1 MTSPNEDELQV
12 RKMEK
17 LSETYFDNELDSEIY
32 FPVSTLKTSQFYPG
46 GKELHHQ
53 TPALPSFPLA
63 AAPIPAANKPTE
75 VKTCFILFI
84 GFSGLVLG
92 LIGLTFYSVVQIPD
106 LRSLLG
112 LNYTADFN
120 DASGDNRTAYLI
132 LEIVEVSFTSILG
145 ILVNILLLYGVL
157 RKSKLFLLP
166 WLAFHVFL
174 ILAAILTT
182 IVVLVKAKPMIYRLF
197 FLVPLGCGLYF
208 IFCWAKVFDYYFHI
222 KKTRIREGIAKSLF
236 VTKYQQM

>member
-1 MTSPNEDELQV
+1 M
-12 RKMEK
+12 
-17 LSETYFDNELDSEIY
+17 
-32 FPVSTLKTSQFYPG
+32 
-46 GKELHHQ
+46 Q
-53 TPALPSFPLA
+53 TFTKACY
-63 AAPIPAANKPTE
+63 
-75 VKTCFILFI
+75 V
-84 GFSGLVLG
+84 FS
-92 LIGLTFYSVVQIPD
+92 
-106 LRSLLG
+106 G

-145 ILVNILLLYGVL
+145 ILVNILLRKLLFSNSRKNQTWITFFSVYGVL

-208 IFCWAKVFDYYFHI
+208 IFCWAKVHILMDQKSFSTTCNYFFQVFDYYFHI

>member
-1 MTSPNEDELQV
+1 MYLCYWNEKQDLV
-12 RKMEK
+12 LSK
-17 LSETYFDNELDSEIY
+17 LSQRH
-32 FPVSTLKTSQFYPG
+32 V
-46 GKELHHQ
+46 
-53 TPALPSFPLA
+53 
-63 AAPIPAANKPTE
+63 
-75 VKTCFILFI
+75 
-84 GFSGLVLG
+84 FSGLNH
-92 LIGLTFYSVVQIPD
+92 TTAEN
-106 LRSLLG
+106 
-112 LNYTADFN
+112 LNDP
-120 DASGDNRTAYLI
+120 SGDNRTAYLI

-145 ILVNILLLYGVL
+145 ILVNILLRKLLFSNSWKNQTWITFFSVYGVL

-208 IFCWAKVFDYYFHI
+208 IFCWAKVHILMDQKSFSTTCNYFFQVFDYYFHI